1 MKLPR
6 FAIENVL
13 LHLFEHFTYL
23 NRGEDKGVRIIEG
36 LLYSVE
42 GGGGGE
48 DIIVEPPIK
57 DTHSE
62 KGTINISTKDAFN
75 VPKVPPR
82 RGQLP
87 Y

>member
-13 LHLFEHFTYL
+13 LHLSEHFTYL

-42 GGGGGE
+42 GGGGGRGHNSGTS
-48 DIIVEPPIK
+48 DK
-57 DTHSE
+57 GHSFRE
-62 KGTINISTKDAFN
+62 RDN
-75 VPKVPPR
+75 
-82 RGQLP
+82 
-87 Y
+87 

>member
-13 LHLFEHFTYL
+13 LHLSEHFTYL

-42 GGGGGE
+42 GGGGGGR
-48 DIIVEPPIK
+48 
-57 DTHSE
+57 T
-62 KGTINISTKDAFN
+62 
-75 VPKVPPR
+75 
-82 RGQLP
+82 
-87 Y
+87 

>member
-13 LHLFEHFTYL
+13 LHLSEHFTYL
-23 NRGEDKGVRIIEG
+23 NRGEDKGVRVYCIQWRGE
-36 LLYSVE
+36 
-42 GGGGGE
+42 GGE

-62 KGTINISTKDAFN
+62 KGTINISTFN

-82 RGQLP
+82 RA